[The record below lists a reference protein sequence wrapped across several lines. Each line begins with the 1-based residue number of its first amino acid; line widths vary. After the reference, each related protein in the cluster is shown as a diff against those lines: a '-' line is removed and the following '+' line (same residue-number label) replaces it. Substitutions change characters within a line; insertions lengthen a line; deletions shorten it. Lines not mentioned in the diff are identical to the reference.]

1 MERIAPASLNN
12 DGGGGGGS
20 DGEMMPEEHLGDS
33 EKTSRAQGELAA
45 SASPLCSPSLGHTP
59 VHRTQ
64 WEEHQ
69 SEGDFD
75 GGSQVE
81 SSGDEEEGLN
91 ELQRRMK
98 REFRMAMNTNKGCAI
113 MERNR
118 RRRITLSCSKLRNL
132 LPKIPGSRADMV
144 TVLEMTIAYLETVQ
158 ELVCSGCPPG
168 VNPQILCPPEKVQR
182 GWMMESMLRRPL
194 GKARAGY
201 SGQQETTST
210 TRCRSSTA
218 KSAR

>member
-1 MERIAPASLNN
+1 MERIAPASLTN

-20 DGEMMPEEHLGDS
+20 GGEIMPEERCGDS
-33 EKTSRAQGELAA
+33 EKTSWAQCELAA
-45 SASPLCSPSLGHTP
+45 SAGPLCSPSLGHTP
-59 VHRTQ
+59 VPRIL

-69 SEGDFD
+69 NEADFD
-75 GGSQVE
+75 GGCEVE
-81 SSGDEEEGLN
+81 GSDEEEGLN

-98 REFRMAMNTNKGCAI
+98 REFHMAMNTNKGCAI

-118 RRRITLSCSKLRNL
+118 RRRITSSCSKLRNL

-158 ELVCSGCPPG
+158 ELVCSGCPLG

-182 GWMMESMLRRPL
+182 GWMMESMLRRPQ
-194 GKARAGY
+194 GKARAGH
-201 SGQQETTST
+201 SGQQESIST